1 MQRESRTTFR
11 SQESLNRLN
20 TKIFEPIGNTL
31 MRRTYFAL
39 LMLCGLT
46 AGLSQALALELGQAV
61 GPVNLVALSGESIV
75 MSNYAERPATAVL
88 FLSSRCEATD
98 RALADIIQ
106 LYRKYRLRNA
116 LFVGVCPNV
125 QETGEELRT
134 YAQRRGVIFP
144 LYRDP
149 EGAIAKQFGASVTP
163 EVFLHDRQ
171 GKLVF
176 HGGLQPGAAR
186 EAFEAAVAAVVKSE
200 PIAANTLKIEGT
212 PLGHSGKPHEIADPY
227 GSVAFASE
235 LVFEKIPFA
244 AAHHCSTLCQAANG
258 DLLCLW
264 YGGSYESAD
273 DQVLFLARKK
283 PEAKNWSEPQ
293 VLARSATQ
301 PPGNGVIF
309 RDTSDRLWIVW
320 GRMEGSRPMRR
331 GSGWDRCRLMQRTS
345 TDQGVTWSDDRPMF
359 AEELWCV
366 PRNPP
371 ARLDDGTL
379 VLPVEGNQGKVE
391 GSRFLTLAPGSDTW
405 QSGGFTAG
413 GSQPAVVQ
421 RRDKSLL
428 ALMRHSR
435 NITQIESRDAGRTW
449 TDAVA
454 TPLKN
459 PDSGITMTRL
469 ANGHLVLVYNDSQTS
484 RTPLSIV
491 RSLDEGQTWEKP
503 LQLESN
509 PGEYSYPCIIQTADG
524 KIHVSYTYR
533 RYAIKHVELNED
545 WLVHFDRPN

>member
-1 MQRESRTTFR
+1 MIRACV
-11 SQESLNRLN
+11 
-20 TKIFEPIGNTL
+20 
-31 MRRTYFAL
+31 AL
-39 LMLCGLT
+39 LVVVALT
-46 AGLSQALALELGQAV
+46 AKRLPAVALELGDAV
-61 GPVNLVALSGESIV
+61 GPVKLVALSGEPV
-75 MSNYAERPATAVL
+75 EMNNYAERQATVVL

-98 RALADIIQ
+98 LALADINQ
-106 LYRKYRLRNA
+106 LYRKFRLRNA
-116 LFVGVCPNV
+116 LLVGVCPN
-125 QETGEELRT
+125 EKESGDELRT
-134 YAQRRGVIFP
+134 FAQRRGLIFP
-144 LYRDP
+144 VYRDP
-149 EGAIAKQFGASVTP
+149 NGAIAKQFGAIATP
-163 EVFLHDRQ
+163 EVFLLDRQ

-176 HGGLQPGAAR
+176 HGGLQAGAAR
-186 EAFEAAVAAVVKSE
+186 EAFEAAVAATVKGE
-200 PIAANTLKIEGT
+200 PIVAGTRKVEGT
-212 PLGHSGKPHEIADPY
+212 PLGHVGPAREFSDPF
-227 GSVAFASE
+227 GSVSFASE

-244 AAHHCSTLCQAANG
+244 AAHHCSTLCQAANS

-273 DQVLFLARKK
+273 DQMLFLARKK
-283 PEAKNWSEPQ
+283 PDAKNWSEPQ
-293 VLARSATQ
+293 VLARNATQ

-309 RDTSDRLWIVW
+309 RDTNDRLWIVW

-345 TDQGVTWSDDRPMF
+345 TDHGASWSQDRPMF
-359 AEELWCV
+359 TEELWCV

-379 VLPVEGNQGKVE
+379 VLPVEGSQHDVE

-405 QSGGFTAG
+405 QSMGYTPG

-469 ANGHLVLVYNDSQTS
+469 GNGHLVLVHNDSQTS

-491 RSLDEGQTWEKP
+491 RSQDEGQTWEKP
-503 LQLESN
+503 LHLESN

-533 RYAIKHVELNED
+533 RYAIKHVELNEE